1 MFSSSLISRLMQAS
15 SVSPASNFPPGNSH
29 FKGILMAAPRCT
41 PSVLEPNKII
51 AQVTFMGNM
60 GRGFGGGVMSPKP
73 SMLPDITSFGVLNK
87 EPGRRHF
94 GVYSGWRHTFLP
106 TKLFIMGIKH
116 LLFRQIGNFCDIE
129 LIGKPDRNTSF
140 SHCV

>member
-15 SVSPASNFPPGNSH
+15 SVSPASNFLLGNSH

-41 PSVLEPNKII
+41 TSVLEPNKII

-60 GRGFGGGVMSPKP
+60 GRGFGGVMSPKP

-87 EPGRRHF
+87 EPGRRYLA
-94 GVYSGWRHTFLP
+94 VYSGWRHILLP

-140 SHCV
+140 SRCV